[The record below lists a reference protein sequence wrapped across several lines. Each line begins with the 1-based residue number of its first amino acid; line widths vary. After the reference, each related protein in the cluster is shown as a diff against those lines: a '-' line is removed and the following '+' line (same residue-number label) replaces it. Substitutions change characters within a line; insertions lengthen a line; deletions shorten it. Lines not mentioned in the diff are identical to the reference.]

1 MFTSLL
7 RTTLFALSLSGLL
20 ACQSALAL
28 QVPFEVLSDADNT
41 TVLGSGFIDFDPAQ
55 LTGTGTETLDVTQGL
70 TINFT
75 FQAGAFSGTLSQAD
89 DDFDGAIASF
99 LNGTPVGLLF
109 QVTTASAPFGFAFAA
124 TIESL
129 DATSV
134 ITSDA
139 PGSRYGFFTGET
151 SGTGTLVFVP
161 EPQMGSLLL
170 AGLSLRLL
178 RGRGTRRGV
187 RAFF

>member
-1 MFTSLL
+1 M
-7 RTTLFALSLSGLL
+7 L
-20 ACQSALAL
+20 A
-28 QVPFEVLSDADNT
+28 DADNT
-41 TVLGSGFIDFDPAQ
+41 TVLGTGSIDFDPAQ
-55 LTGTGTETLDVTQGL
+55 LTGTGTETLTVTQGL

-75 FQAGAFSGTLSQAD
+75 FQSGALSGTFSQAN

-99 LNGTPVGLLF
+99 LNGTPVGLRF

-129 DATSV
+129 DAESV
-134 ITSDA
+134 VTGFD
-139 PGSRYGFFTGET
+139 PGNRYGFFTGET

-170 AGLSLRLL
+170 AGLVL
-178 RGRGTRRGV
+178 GV
-187 RAFF
+187 RRRQCK